1 MTEMFKVRKYMS
13 CRSFPN
19 SSRNNGEF
27 HLYENDIVLLLERKQ
42 TGKSN
47 FNPIDEITLFRVR
60 DCKKCHY
67 RIFRNSDLRDILQ
80 IV

>member
-13 CRSFPN
+13 CRSFPV

-27 HLYENDIVLLLERKQ
+27 NLYQNDIVLLLERKQ
-42 TGKSN
+42 TVESN
-47 FNPIDEITLFRVR
+47 FNPIDEITLLRVK
-60 DCKKCHY
+60 DCKRCHY
-67 RIFRNSDLRDILQ
+67 KIFRNSDLRDILQ